1 MASPMK
7 CSVRSSL
14 ATPSFWRVVGFE
26 CLGDG
31 AAGVEVGT
39 QFALDEAAQPVGNAP
54 ILRGG
59 LLFDVFQHVATKRN
73 RSRGL
78 PGGPAIV

>member
-14 ATPSFWRVVGFE
+14 APPSFWRVVGFG

-31 AAGVEVGT
+31 AAGVEVGA
-39 QFALDEAAQPVGNAP
+39 QFALDEAAQVVGHAA
-54 ILRGG
+54 IFGGG
-59 LLFDVFQHVATKRN
+59 LLAGVVEEITADGNAGG
-73 RSRGL
+73 GL
-78 PGGPAIV
+78 IWRTSAG